1 MATAAQITANRAN
14 AQHSTGPHSE
24 QGKARSAQ
32 NNLRYGFR
40 SQSVL
45 LPGDDPA
52 EYEELLDELTTH
64 FDVQDLSDQ
73 RFVREM
79 ADAEWR
85 LRRVRAHQEVLL
97 TAKIEE
103 LATTRPNLTP
113 VHLQALAF
121 DSLHRDTTFARFLT
135 YEAKFERQYER
146 AYQSWMQTKD
156 KLSRHRAREI
166 SSQFEASLILPK
178 RTDEPN
184 SGYKPAI
191 IARPGPDIEANQK
204 TPSAQ
209 PARTN
214 EPEPRAIPR
223 SAPCPCGSGEKYK
236 RCCGRNAPAVLTG
249 PATAKLNLTHD
260 TATGTAVP
268 PDAAVPSRQD

>member
-1 MATAAQITANRAN
+1 MATAAQVTANRAN
-14 AQHSTGPHSE
+14 AQHSTGPRSE
-24 QGKARSAQ
+24 QGEARSAQ

-73 RFVREM
+73 RYVREM

-97 TAKIEE
+97 TAKINE
-103 LATTRPNLTP
+103 LATAQPTLSPI
-113 VHLQALAF
+113 HIQALAF
-121 DSLHRDTTFARFLT
+121 ESLHRETTFTQFLT

-146 AYQSWMQTKD
+146 AYKGWMQTQE

-166 SSQFEASLILPK
+166 RSQFEASLVIPK

-184 SGYKPAI
+184 SPREAT
-191 IARPGPDIEANQK
+191 ATAPREPRIEAKPQS
-204 TPSAQ
+204 PRPQ
-209 PARTN
+209 PQPT
-214 EPEPRAIPR
+214 AIPR

-236 RCCGRNAPAVLTG
+236 RCCGRNAPAVLAQAAG
-249 PATAKLNLTHD
+249 ASSMQDRPRPLLERAPSPLIPVSSTH
-260 TATGTAVP
+260 AP
-268 PDAAVPSRQD
+268 IF

>member
-1 MATAAQITANRAN
+1 MASAAQIIANRAN
-14 AQHSTGPHSE
+14 AQHSTGPRSE

-103 LATTRPNLTP
+103 LAAARPTLTP

-146 AYQSWMQTKD
+146 AYQGWMQTKE

-184 SGYKPAI
+184 SGHKPTVVV
-191 IARPGPDIEANQK
+191 PEPTIEAN
-204 TPSAQ
+204 AQ
-209 PARTN
+209 TSSVRPVKAMA
-214 EPEPRAIPR
+214 PEPQAIPR

-236 RCCGRNAPAVLTG
+236 RCCGRNAPAVLDHSSGVSSVARTQS
-249 PATAKLNLTHD
+249 A
-260 TATGTAVP
+260 
-268 PDAAVPSRQD
+268 